1 MPNHTHSWLKARKTM
16 PTREQQF
23 VKLREQLEEDLRT
36 SRASIGELDQESD
49 ALARDSDQEG
59 GVPSNHMADYGTNV
73 YERERL
79 MTFEQEMRD
88 RVREIE
94 DALQRMDDGT
104 YGDCERCGKQIPL
117 ARLRVMPFSRYDI
130 DCQEIVDAQAQE
142 TGLKEAQPLQP

>member
-1 MPNHTHSWLKARKTM
+1 M

-23 VKLREQLEEDLRT
+23 VKLREQLEEDLRS
-36 SRASIGELDQESD
+36 SRSSIGELDEESD
-49 ALARDSDQEG
+49 ELARDSDQEG
-59 GVPSNHMADYGTNV
+59 GVPSNHMADVGTNV

-88 RVREIE
+88 RVTAIE
-94 DALQRMDDGT
+94 DALQRMDDGAFGT
-104 YGDCERCGKQIPL
+104 CERCGKQIPL
-117 ARLRVMPFSRYDI
+117 ARLRAMPFTRFCV

>member
-1 MPNHTHSWLKARKTM
+1 M

-23 VKLREQLEEDLRT
+23 VTLREQLEEDLRS
-36 SRASIGELDQESD
+36 SRASIGELDNESEE
-49 ALARDSDQEG
+49 LARDSDQEG

-79 MTFEQEMRD
+79 MTIEQEMRD
-88 RVREIE
+88 RVTAIE

-104 YGDCERCGKQIPL
+104 YGTCERCGKEISL
-117 ARLRVMPFSRYDI
+117 TRLRVMPFTRFCV
-130 DCQEIVDAQAQE
+130 DCQEFVDAQSRE

>member
-1 MPNHTHSWLKARKTM
+1 M

-23 VKLREQLEEDLRT
+23 VKLREQLEEDLRS
-36 SRASIGELDQESD
+36 SRASIGELDDESD
-49 ALARDSDQEG
+49 ELARDSDQEG
-59 GVPSNHMADYGTNV
+59 GVPSNHMADVGTNV

-88 RVREIE
+88 RVTAIE
-94 DALQRMDDGT
+94 DALQRMDNGEYGT
-104 YGDCERCGKQIPL
+104 CERCGKQIPL
-117 ARLRVMPFSRYDI
+117 TRLRAMPFTRFCV